1 MTVFADPLARIFND
15 HDHSISEFH
24 EIIIGS
30 SQKQRL
36 LIVCFTD
43 RGETV
48 RIFGARKATKLERQD
63 YEENPSLIN
72 ANANHG
78 RDADRIPLRLCEG
91 ETEPVYVSREA
102 RCHRGHPRSG
112 CRLGFLFF
120 RCRQYVPSLSHR
132 DVT

>member
-1 MTVFADPLARIFND
+1 MTVFADPLARIFHD

-48 RIFGARKATKLERQD
+48 RIFGARKATKRERQD

-72 ANANHG
+72 ANAEPRTRCGSNTASTMRRRNRTG
-78 RDADRIPLRLCEG
+78 LCL
-91 ETEPVYVSREA
+91 A
-102 RCHRGHPRSG
+102 
-112 CRLGFLFF
+112 
-120 RCRQYVPSLSHR
+120 
-132 DVT
+132 